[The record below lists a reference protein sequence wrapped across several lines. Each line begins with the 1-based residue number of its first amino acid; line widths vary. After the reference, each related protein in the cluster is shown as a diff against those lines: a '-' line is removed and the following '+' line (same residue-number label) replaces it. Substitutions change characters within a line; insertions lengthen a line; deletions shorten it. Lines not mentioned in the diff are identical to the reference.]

1 MARARAAQ
9 ASKAV
14 GFGIA
19 DSSWPGLS
27 GPQARV
33 LTRPNIFLGLLL
45 NEIRWGQVPFLVELG
60 KGIYF

>member
-14 GFGIA
+14 GSRRGR
-19 DSSWPGLS
+19 GLP

-33 LTRPNIFLGLLL
+33 MTRPNIFLGLLL